1 MKERRKKTCLLLPV
15 IGVTTL
21 SAVILLGT
29 GMTLKK
35 SVTTMATPINQ
46 NYPVTTASTTAEETT
61 ATTTT
66 TKTVTTTTVTTTT
79 VPATK
84 TETFETA
91 STTTALSTT
100 TEEVEVL
107 KIVEQAEENVL
118 EPGLTKEGGTFSG
131 PSGNETWYNLD
142 MTNVVAAMQNNGH
155 EYQYWIREDGVKML
169 GCYVMCAADLN
180 IRPLGTIVETSLGK
194 GIVCDTGD
202 FTAIDPY
209 QLDIAVNW

>member
-79 VPATK
+79 VPETK

-107 KIVEQAEENVL
+107 KIVEQAE
-118 EPGLTKEGGTFSG
+118 
-131 PSGNETWYNLD
+131 
-142 MTNVVAAMQNNGH
+142 
-155 EYQYWIREDGVKML
+155 
-169 GCYVMCAADLN
+169 
-180 IRPLGTIVETSLGK
+180 
-194 GIVCDTGD
+194 
-202 FTAIDPY
+202 
-209 QLDIAVNW
+209 

>member
-79 VPATK
+79 VKRA
-84 TETFETA
+84 
-91 STTTALSTT
+91 
-100 TEEVEVL
+100 
-107 KIVEQAEENVL
+107 
-118 EPGLTKEGGTFSG
+118 
-131 PSGNETWYNLD
+131 
-142 MTNVVAAMQNNGH
+142 
-155 EYQYWIREDGVKML
+155 
-169 GCYVMCAADLN
+169 
-180 IRPLGTIVETSLGK
+180 
-194 GIVCDTGD
+194 
-202 FTAIDPY
+202 
-209 QLDIAVNW
+209 